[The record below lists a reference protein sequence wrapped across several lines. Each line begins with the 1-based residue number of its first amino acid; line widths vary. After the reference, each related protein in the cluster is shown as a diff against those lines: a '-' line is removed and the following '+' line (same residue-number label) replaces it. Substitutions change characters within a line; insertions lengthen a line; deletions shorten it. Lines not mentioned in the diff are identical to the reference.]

1 VLVEVFSPEY
11 QKFRGAL
18 VGDVAAELGCS
29 PFEALMTIVLADE
42 LRTTFARSVPPP
54 TAADWAARLR
64 IWRDPRSLIGASDA
78 GAHLDMIA
86 AFRYSTG
93 FLQEAVREQG
103 LLPLEEAVHKLTAA
117 PARLYGV
124 RDRGVLREGAH
135 ADVVVFDPATVGAT
149 EVGTRFDLPGGA
161 GRLYAD
167 ATGIH
172 DVLVAGQQIA
182 IDGEYTG
189 VRPGRVLRSGT
200 DTRTPTLE
208 M

>member
-1 VLVEVFSPEY
+1 
-11 QKFRGAL
+11 
-18 VGDVAAELGCS
+18 
-29 PFEALMTIVLADE
+29 
-42 LRTTFARSVPPP
+42 
-54 TAADWAARLR
+54 
-64 IWRDPRSLIGASDA
+64 
-78 GAHLDMIA
+78 MIA

-149 EVGTRFDLPGGA
+149 EVGPASTCRAAGG
-161 GRLYAD
+161 LYAD

-182 IDGEYTG
+182 VDGEYTG
-189 VRPGRVLRSGT
+189 VRPGRVLRSGA
-200 DTRTPTLE
+200 DTATPTLE
-208 M
+208 L